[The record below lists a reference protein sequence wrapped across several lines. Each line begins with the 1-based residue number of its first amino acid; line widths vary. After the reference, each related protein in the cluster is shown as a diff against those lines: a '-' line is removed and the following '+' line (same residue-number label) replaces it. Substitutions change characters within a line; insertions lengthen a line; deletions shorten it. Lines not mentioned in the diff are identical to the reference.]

1 MKPAREPGPPG
12 GEPPA
17 RTLTYLDAAAIRSAL
32 PMRAAVEVMK
42 TAFADLSAGAVVM
55 PLRAHVEL
63 PGERSRLL
71 LMPCFS
77 TAARAASVKTVAQ
90 FDDNPARGLPRIQAL
105 VTLHDGDTG
114 EPRAILDGA
123 ALTALR
129 TGAAAGAATDLL
141 ARREAATVAI
151 FGAGVQARTQLEAM
165 CAVRQ
170 VRAARVC
177 GRHHDRAEAFA
188 RACAAAFGID
198 VRAVAS
204 PAEALRGADI
214 VCTATPSTRPL
225 FDDRDLAPGTHLN
238 AVGAYLPSM
247 REIPGETVCRARVVV
262 DQRESALAEAGDLLT
277 PIREGFWSADRIAAE
292 LGEVV
297 RGLKPGRTGA
307 EEITLFKS
315 VGLAIQ
321 DLHTAAAIVRR
332 QRSPP
337 GTS

>member
-1 MKPAREPGPPG
+1 MKTAPETGPRG
-12 GEPPA
+12 SEATA
-17 RTLTYLDAAAIRSAL
+17 RTVSYLDAAAVRSAL

-42 TAFADLSAGAVVM
+42 QAFADLSAGGVVM

-77 TAARAASVKTVAQ
+77 IAARAASVKTVAQ

-123 ALTALR
+123 SLTALR
-129 TGAAAGAATDLL
+129 TGAASGAATDLL
-141 ARREAATVAI
+141 AQRDASTVAI

-165 CAVRQ
+165 CAVRA
-170 VRAARVC
+170 VREARVF
-177 GRHHDRAEAFA
+177 GRNRDRSEAFA
-188 RACAAAFGID
+188 RACAAAFGIA

-204 PAEALRGADI
+204 PAEAVRGADI
-214 VCTATPSTRPL
+214 VCTATPSTQPL

-238 AVGAYLPSM
+238 AVGSYLPSM
-247 REIPGETVCRARVVV
+247 QEIPAETVCRARVVV
-262 DQRESALAEAGDLLT
+262 DHRESALAETGDLLV
-277 PIREGFWSADRIAAE
+277 PIRAGVWSADRIAAE

-297 RGLKPGRTGA
+297 RGVKPGRTGA
-307 EEITLFKS
+307 AEITFFKS

-321 DLHTAAAIVRR
+321 DLHAAVEIVRR
-332 QRSPP
+332 HYGPP